1 MTIQLCKDET
11 NKIVFDKILSLVFYY
26 TTCTSQEPPV
36 IRLLGGV
43 RTEINGEMMDIIKV
57 ITKDDRA
64 VRVVGCNIECYNL
77 DSLKIVLS
85 VEPLDTEA
93 GQIFSSLMS
102 EFGEQIFRFTE
113 YAGTI
118 VLVVQNANH
127 LIKEKFL
134 KENYINI

>member
-11 NKIVFDKILSLVFYY
+11 NKIVFDKILSLVFHY

-43 RTEINGEMMDIIKV
+43 RTEVNGEMMDIIKV

-64 VRVVGCNIECYNL
+64 VRVVGCNIECYDL
-77 DSLKIVLS
+77 DSLKIILS
-85 VEPLDTEA
+85 VESLDTEA
-93 GQIFSSLMS
+93 GGIFSSLMS

-118 VLVVQNANH
+118 VLVIQNANH

-134 KENYINI
+134 KETT